1 MKYSFQAINE
11 LGHTVAGSIE
21 AESPRMAEELLA
33 ARGSIPLKVSAG
45 ESDAGSFSFANIRAA
60 LTSIKATEL
69 IIFTKQLRTMLR
81 AGVSIIP
88 LLQTLESQTENLRFR
103 RIISEIG
110 EAIKGG
116 STLSDA
122 LRRYKSVFD
131 ELYCS
136 MVEAGERSGSLVE
149 VLERVTYII
158 EHEHKL
164 KSDIRSA
171 LIYPIMVVVVLI
183 GAFFFLLT
191 VVIPKFVT
199 IFTRSGIDLPL
210 PTKICMGLYQF
221 LLSWWIALIVIVV
234 VSITALLVYRRTKQ
248 GRLVLDTFWL
258 NMPLF
263 GPLFQKAVMSRFA
276 SIFAILQTSG
286 VNVLESIKIL
296 AGAIGN
302 KAIGREF
309 DRISERLEGGRGI
322 SEPLEEARY
331 FPPMVVNMVAIGEES
346 GNLDEMLREVSH
358 HYDDEVEYATKGLA
372 DAMGPI
378 LVLGLAGVVLF
389 FALAIFL
396 PMWDLMKIVNQY

>member
-1 MKYSFQAINE
+1 MKFSFQAINE
-11 LGHTVAGSIE
+11 LGNTVSGTIE
-21 AESPRMAEELLA
+21 ADSPRMAEELLA
-33 ARGSIPLKVSAG
+33 ARGSIPIKVREGQAEG
-45 ESDAGSFSFANIRAA
+45 AFSLTGLRTAFAR
-60 LTSIKATEL
+60 IKATEL

-88 LLQTLESQTENLRFR
+88 LLHTLETQTENPRFR
-103 RIISEIG
+103 KIISEVT
-110 EAIKGG
+110 EDIKAG
-116 STLSDA
+116 STLSDG
-122 LRRYKSVFD
+122 LRRHKLVFD

-136 MVEAGERSGSLVE
+136 MVDAGERSGALVE
-149 VLERVTYII
+149 VLERLTYII

-171 LIYPIMVVVVLI
+171 MIYPIMVVIVLV

-191 VVIPKFVT
+191 VVVPKFVS
-199 IFTRSGIDLPL
+199 IFTHSGITLPL
-210 PTKICMGLYQF
+210 PTKICMALYTF
-221 LLSWWIALIVIVV
+221 LLSWWVV
-234 VSITALLVYRRTKQ
+234 LVVGAVCCVVGLLVYRRTEQ

-258 NMPLF
+258 NMPIF

-276 SIFAILQTSG
+276 SIFAILQSSG
-286 VNVLESIKIL
+286 VNVLESIRIL

-309 DRISERLEGGRGI
+309 DRINERLEGGRGI
-322 SEPLEEARY
+322 SEPLGESRY

-346 GNLDEMLREVSH
+346 GNLDEMLREISS

-372 DAMGPI
+372 DALGPV

-396 PMWDLMKIVNQY
+396 PMWDLMKLVNQY

>member
-1 MKYSFQAINE
+1 MKFSYQAINE
-11 LGHTVAGSIE
+11 LGNTVSGTIE
-21 AESPRMAEELLA
+21 ADSPRMAEELLA
-33 ARGSIPLKVSAG
+33 ARGSIPLKVREGKGGGA
-45 ESDAGSFSFANIRAA
+45 FSLKGIRTAFGR
-60 LTSIKATEL
+60 IKATEL

-103 RIISEIG
+103 RIISEV
-110 EAIKGG
+110 EEDIKAG

-122 LRRYKSVFD
+122 LRRHKSVFD

-136 MVEAGERSGSLVE
+136 MVDAGERSGALVE

-158 EHEHKL
+158 EHEHKV

-171 LIYPIMVVVVLI
+171 MIYPIMVVIVLV

-191 VVIPKFVT
+191 VVVPKFAA
-199 IFTRSGIDLPL
+199 IFTHSGITLPL
-210 PTKICMGLYQF
+210 PTKICMALYKF
-221 LLSWWIALIVIVV
+221 LLSWWIVLVV
-234 VSITALLVYRRTKQ
+234 GAVCCVVGILVYRRTEQ
-248 GRLVLDTFWL
+248 GRLALDAFWL
-258 NMPLF
+258 NMPIF
-263 GPLFQKAVMSRFA
+263 GPLFKKAVMSRFA
-276 SIFAILQTSG
+276 SIFAILQSSG
-286 VNVLESIKIL
+286 VNVLESIRIL
-296 AGAIGN
+296 ADAIGN

-346 GNLDEMLREVSH
+346 GNLDEMLREVAR

-372 DAMGPI
+372 DAMGPV

-396 PMWDLMKIVNQY
+396 PMWDLMKLVDQY